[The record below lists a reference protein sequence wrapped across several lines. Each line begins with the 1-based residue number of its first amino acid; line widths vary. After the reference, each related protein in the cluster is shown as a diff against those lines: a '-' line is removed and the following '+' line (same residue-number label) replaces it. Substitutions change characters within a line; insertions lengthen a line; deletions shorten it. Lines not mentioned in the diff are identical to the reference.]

1 MIYRTWAEV
10 SLDNIAHNIKKIRG
24 LIKPQTKLM
33 AVVKADAYGHGVY
46 EVSKVLLQ
54 NGADAFAVAFMD
66 EAIQLRK
73 YGINVPVLILGYTP
87 VELAVDIVD
96 YDLIPSIYNFSMA
109 KAVSNAAMK
118 RNKISKIHV
127 KIDTG
132 MSRIG
137 FVYQDDE
144 KVKEQTIKS
153 ILDIATMPNIE
164 IEGIFTHFSC
174 ADGKDETLT
183 FLQFERFMEI
193 VKRLKEAGLNIPIK
207 HVCNSAAT
215 MRYPH
220 MHLDMVRVGIAAY
233 GVYPSEEMEKSIK
246 LLPAMQLKTTLINIK
261 KVPAN
266 TPVGYGAT
274 YCTKEETIIG
284 TIPIGYADGYSRLLS
299 NKAEVIIRQKRVPIV
314 GTICMDQCMIN
325 LSKVNNISVEDE
337 VTVFGID
344 GAAQVSIEEVAS
356 WMGTINYEL
365 LCVIGKRVPRVY
377 LVDGKVAG
385 VINYLV

>member
-1 MIYRTWAEV
+1 M
-10 SLDNIAHNIKKIRG
+10 
-24 LIKPQTKLM
+24 
-33 AVVKADAYGHGVY
+33 
-46 EVSKVLLQ
+46 
-54 NGADAFAVAFMD
+54 
-66 EAIQLRK
+66 
-73 YGINVPVLILGYTP
+73 P